1 MAVIDVDKLN
11 IEPVPATEDEVYERL
26 DELCREWFEL
36 TAADFIERLRDD
48 RPVDHPAAARL
59 ELLAR
64 AFI

>member
-1 MAVIDVDKLN
+1 MAVIDMQKLM
-11 IEPVPATEDEVYERL
+11 IEPVPASEAEVYERL

-36 TAADFIERLRDD
+36 SAAQFIEAIRED

-59 ELLAR
+59 EVLAR